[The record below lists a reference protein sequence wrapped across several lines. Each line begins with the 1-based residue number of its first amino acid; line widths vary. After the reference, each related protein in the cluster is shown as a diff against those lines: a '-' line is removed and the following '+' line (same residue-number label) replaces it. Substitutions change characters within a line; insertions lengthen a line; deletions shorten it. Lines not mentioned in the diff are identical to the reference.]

1 MQPNAGN
8 ISERERLRQLEQFR
22 DMLMPN
28 LSNMERGLY
37 GALNQISFSIAAVVE
52 ALKAKGALTDEEI
65 KVQAEKLK
73 KTIEE
78 EQKKAQEQNQSK
90 IVVPGQPAGP
100 KVVSQ
105 EELAGLKADLG
116 SDDPQVPGQGAKTE
130 TLKTEEKRESVE
142 TPEPTKEEK
151 PASTEEKSAQKS
163 EESPKD

>member
-1 MQPNAGN
+1 MQGNTGN

-22 DMLMPN
+22 DMLVPN
-28 LSNMERGLY
+28 LTNMERGLY

-78 EQKKAQEQNQSK
+78 EQKKAQEKAQTQNQSK
-90 IVVPGQPAGP
+90 IIVPGQPAGP
-100 KVVSQ
+100 RVVSQ

-116 SDDPQVPGQGAKTE
+116 SDEAP
-130 TLKTEEKRESVE
+130 KTEEKRESVE

-163 EESPKD
+163 EESPKDQAPA